1 MIAKITRTVFRRKV
15 TLTWFNETTREVKD
29 TTNAIYEN
37 LTESELIKRME
48 KSGENVS
55 ELGKLISVRI
65 GTETEELSASMLL
78 CDFMKYA
85 TVKPTTKQNDIV
97 KGE

>member
-29 TTNAIYEN
+29 TTNEIYEN
-37 LTESELIKRME
+37 LTESELVKRME

-65 GTETEELSASMLL
+65 STEAEELNASMLL
-78 CDFMKYA
+78 DDFMKYA
-85 TVKPTTKQNDIV
+85 TVKPATKT
-97 KGE
+97 E